1 MTQVA
6 LDCCHAKKEEE
17 EKKWGYNKELESW
30 KEWRRRPARKLAF
43 AEERRE
49 EKNFFAEEKTECF
62 RRGKKL
68 FMFLNE
74 GQN

>member
-30 KEWRRRPARKLAF
+30 KEWRRKVQKLEK
-43 AEERRE
+43 EE
-49 EKNFFAEEKTECF
+49 
-62 RRGKKL
+62 
-68 FMFLNE
+68 E
-74 GQN
+74 GAWC

>member
-30 KEWRRRPARKLAF
+30 KECDSKLALQAF
-43 AEERRE
+43 
-49 EKNFFAEEKTECF
+49 KNANIVPGNIEIGGMSFNNTVT
-62 RRGKKL
+62 R
-68 FMFLNE
+68 
-74 GQN
+74 